1 MLAYSTLH
9 LPFSHAMEHKPA
21 CTTQIF
27 RASPDA
33 TSSMMWTPFWNIESR
48 YLLIFLRKSNS
59 PLTIRG
65 NSQWWTTFRGTGAN
79 IVLYFLGIPDHHW
92 QLGKILSRGTFV
104 GGHLQ
109 MIRSCARLYVSSSGP
124 SEDLGRW
131 FLSQRS
137 FPCMLLAMPC
147 HASKAAP
154 GPATHIG
161 NDSKMHS

>member
-33 TSSMMWTPFWNIESR
+33 TSSMVWTPFWNIQSR
-48 YLLIFLRKSNS
+48 YLLIFLRKSNP

-79 IVLYFLGIPDHHW
+79 IVLYFFAIPDHHW

-104 GGHLQ
+104 GGIYKWYVAVPDCMSVPQGLQ
-109 MIRSCARLYVSSSGP
+109 RTLVDDSSLKGA
-124 SEDLGRW
+124 
-131 FLSQRS
+131 FLACCL
-137 FPCMLLAMPC
+137 PCLVMPRGLPGPC
-147 HASKAAP
+147 H
-154 GPATHIG
+154 THWEWF
-161 NDSKMHS
+161 